1 MSNEAKI
8 KISVAGFV
16 VTFIGAIL
24 FSTKA
29 VIVKKAF
36 ADIKVD
42 ALSLL
47 AVRMICAVPFYL
59 IVAFYKTN
67 QEENKKLTGKQWW
80 FLIVLGLSGYYLSSF
95 LDFVGLQYI
104 SAGLERLILF
114 LYPTITMLITTLF
127 FKQKVSTVQKLALL
141 LTYFGTAVAFY
152 GELKLDTGN
161 PNFYYGSLLIFLCA
175 ITYGFFVA
183 GSGQLIPQIGA
194 TKFTA
199 YAMTVAAVGVL
210 LHFVINGNF
219 TVVESGNT
227 KFWLYGILIAVVAT
241 VIPSFLI
248 SAGLKKMGSN
258 NVAIV
263 SSIGPVST
271 IIQAHFILGE
281 QIFAAQ
287 IFGTILVIAGVIM
300 IGWKTSSKNRR
311 NQFTLKFATHR
322 WFIG

>member
-1 MSNEAKI
+1 MEKNTKT
-8 KISVAGFV
+8 KISFTAFAI
-16 VTFIGAIL
+16 TFIGAIL

-47 AVRMICAVPFYL
+47 AVRMLCSLPFYL

-67 QEENKKLTGKQWW
+67 KQENVKLTAKQWW
-80 FLIVLGLSGYYLSSF
+80 FLLVLGLMGYYISSF

-114 LYPTITMLITTLF
+114 LYPSITVLITSLIY
-127 FKQKVSTVQKLALL
+127 KQKITTIQKWALL
-141 LTYFGTAVAFY
+141 ITYTGIAIAYY
-152 GELKLDTGN
+152 GELKIDRGN
-161 PNFYYGSLLIFLCA
+161 PNFYWGSGLIFLCA
-175 ITYGFFVA
+175 ISYGFFIA

-199 YAMTVAAVGVL
+199 YAMTVASLGVL
-210 LHFVINGNF
+210 THYFINGNF
-219 TVVESGNT
+219 TVIQSNNST
-227 KFWLYGILIAVVAT
+227 FWWYGILLALVAT
-241 VIPSFLI
+241 VIPTFLI
-248 SAGLKKMGSN
+248 SGGLKRMGSN
-258 NVAIV
+258 NVAII

-281 QIFAAQ
+281 KIFPTQIV
-287 IFGTILVIAGVIM
+287 GTVLVIAGVVIT
-300 IGWKTSSKNRR
+300 GWKNRR
-311 NQFTLKFATHR
+311 L
-322 WFIG
+322 

>member
-1 MSNEAKI
+1 MIKEAKI
-8 KISVAGFV
+8 KISLAGFML
-16 VTFIGAIL
+16 TFIGAIL

-59 IVAFYKTN
+59 AVAFYKTN

-80 FLIVLGLSGYYLSSF
+80 FLFVLGLMGYYISSF

-114 LYPTITMLITTLF
+114 LYPTITVLITTFF
-127 FKQKVSTVQKLALL
+127 FKQKISTIQKVALL
-141 LTYFGTAVAFY
+141 VTYTGIAIAFF
-152 GELKLDTGN
+152 GELKIDTGN
-161 PNFYYGSLLIFLCA
+161 PNFYWGSFLIFLCS
-175 ITYGFFVA
+175 ITYGFFIA

-199 YAMTVAAVGVL
+199 YAMTVACLGVL
-210 LHFVINGNF
+210 LHFFINGNF
-219 TVVESGNT
+219 IVIRSGNT
-227 KFWLYGILIAVVAT
+227 TFWLYGILLAVVAT
-241 VIPSFLI
+241 VIPTFLI

-258 NVAIV
+258 NVAII
-263 SSIGPVST
+263 SSVGPVST

-281 QIFAAQ
+281 QIFTAQ
-287 IFGTILVIAGVIM
+287 IIGTVMVIAGVVM
-300 IGWKTSSKNRR
+300 IGWKRME
-311 NQFTLKFATHR
+311 
-322 WFIG
+322 I

>member
-1 MSNEAKI
+1 MNKEAKI
-8 KISVAGFV
+8 KISLAGFMF
-16 VTFIGAIL
+16 TFIGAIL

-59 IVAFYKTN
+59 VVAFYKTN
-67 QEENKKLTGKQWW
+67 QGSNTKLTRKQWG
-80 FLIVLGLSGYYLSSF
+80 FLFVLGLMGYYISSF

-114 LYPTITMLITTLF
+114 LYPTITVLITTFF
-127 FKQKVSTVQKLALL
+127 FKQKISTIQKLALL
-141 LTYFGTAVAFY
+141 VTYTGIAIAFF
-152 GELKLDTGN
+152 GELKIDTGN
-161 PNFYYGSLLIFLCA
+161 PNFYWGSSLIFLCA
-175 ITYGFFVA
+175 ITYGFFIA

-199 YAMTVAAVGVL
+199 YAMTVACLGVL
-210 LHFVINGNF
+210 AHFFINGNF
-219 TVVESGNT
+219 TVIESGNT
-227 KFWLYGILIAVVAT
+227 TFWLYGVLLAVVAT
-241 VIPSFLI
+241 VIPTFLI

-258 NVAIV
+258 NVAII
-263 SSIGPVST
+263 SSVGPVST

-287 IFGTILVIAGVIM
+287 IIGTVLVIAGVVM
-300 IGWKTSSKNRR
+300 IGWKRME
-311 NQFTLKFATHR
+311 
-322 WFIG
+322 I

>member
-1 MSNEAKI
+1 MNKKAVAKI
-8 KISVAGFV
+8 SLAGFA

-80 FLIVLGLSGYYLSSF
+80 FLIILGLSGYYLSSL

-114 LYPTITMLITTLF
+114 LYPTITMLITTLV
-127 FKQKVSTVQKLALL
+127 FKQKVSTIQKMALL
-141 LTYFGTAVAFY
+141 LTYAGTAVAFY

-161 PNFYYGSLLIFLCA
+161 TNFYYGSLLIFLCA

-210 LHFVINGNF
+210 LHFAINGNF
-219 TVVESGNT
+219 TVIESGNT

-281 QIFAAQ
+281 QIFTAQ
-287 IFGTILVIAGVIM
+287 IIGTILVIAGVVM
-300 IGWKTSSKNRR
+300 IGWKRK
-311 NQFTLKFATHR
+311 Q
-322 WFIG
+322 I

>member
-1 MSNEAKI
+1 MNKEAKI
-8 KISVAGFV
+8 KISLAGFV

-59 IVAFYKTN
+59 VIAFYKTN
-67 QEENKKLTGKQWW
+67 QGDNKKLTPKQWW
-80 FLIVLGLSGYYLSSF
+80 FLLVLGLSGYYISSF

-127 FKQKVSTVQKLALL
+127 FKQKVSTIQRMALL
-141 LTYFGTAVAFY
+141 LTYFGTAIAFY

-161 PNFYYGSLLIFLCA
+161 ANFYYGSLLIFLCA

-183 GSGQLIPQIGA
+183 GSGQLIPQIGPA
-194 TKFTA
+194 KFTA
-199 YAMTVAAVGVL
+199 YAMTVAASAVL

-219 TVVESGNT
+219 TVIESGST
-227 KFWLYGILIAVVAT
+227 KFWLYGILLAIVAT

-281 QIFAAQ
+281 QIFTAQ
-287 IFGTILVIAGVIM
+287 IVGTVLVIAGVVM
-300 IGWKTSSKNRR
+300 IGWKR
-311 NQFTLKFATHR
+311 NE
-322 WFIG
+322 I

>member
-1 MSNEAKI
+1 LKQYFLLTPEDICRGFIFMNKEAKI
-8 KISVAGFV
+8 KISLAGFV
-16 VTFIGAIL
+16 VTFIGAVL

-42 ALSLL
+42 ALTLL

-59 IVAFYKTN
+59 IIAFYKTN
-67 QEENKKLTGKQWW
+67 QEENKRLTPKQWW
-80 FLIVLGLSGYYLSSF
+80 FLIVLGLSGYYISSF

-114 LYPTITMLITTLF
+114 LYPTITMLITTLV
-127 FKQKVSTVQKLALL
+127 FKQKVSTVQKMALL
-141 LTYFGTAVAFY
+141 LTYAGSAIAFY

-161 PNFYYGSLLIFLCA
+161 ANFYYGSLLIFLCA

-199 YAMTVAAVGVL
+199 YAMTVACFAVL
-210 LHFVINGNF
+210 LHYFINGNF
-219 TVVESGNT
+219 SVMQSGGT
-227 KFWLYGILIAVVAT
+227 KFWMYGILLAVVAT
-241 VIPSFLI
+241 VIPTFLI
-248 SAGLKKMGSN
+248 SGGLKKMGSN

-281 QIFAAQ
+281 KIFAAQ
-287 IFGTILVIAGVIM
+287 VIGTILVIGGVVM
-300 IGWKTSSKNRR
+300 IGWKRKE
-311 NQFTLKFATHR
+311 
-322 WFIG
+322 I

>member
-1 MSNEAKI
+1 MSKKAVAKI
-8 KISVAGFV
+8 SLAGFL

-47 AVRMICAVPFYL
+47 ALRMICAVPFYL
-59 IVAFYKTN
+59 IVAFYKTG
-67 QEENKKLTGKQWW
+67 QEGNKKLTGKQWW

-127 FKQKVSTVQKLALL
+127 FKQKVSTIQKMALL
-141 LTYFGTAVAFY
+141 LTYAGTAVAFY

-161 PNFYYGSLLIFLCA
+161 TNFYYGSLLIFLCA

-219 TVVESGNT
+219 TVIESGNT

-263 SSIGPVST
+263 SSVGPVST

-287 IFGTILVIAGVIM
+287 IFGTILVIAGVVM
-300 IGWKTSSKNRR
+300 IGWKRK
-311 NQFTLKFATHR
+311 Q
-322 WFIG
+322 I

>member
-1 MSNEAKI
+1 MVKDTKI
-8 KISVAGFV
+8 KISVTGFV
-16 VTFIGAIL
+16 ITFIGAIL

-59 IVAFYKTN
+59 VIAFYKTN
-67 QEENKKLTGKQWW
+67 QQQNIKLTFKQWW
-80 FLIVLGLSGYYLSSF
+80 FLIVLGLMGYYISSF

-114 LYPTITMLITTLF
+114 LYPTITILITTIF
-127 FKQKVSTVQKLALL
+127 FKQKINTVQKLAML
-141 LTYFGTAVAFY
+141 LTYTGIAVAFF
-152 GELKLDTGN
+152 GELTIDTAN
-161 PNFYYGSLLIFLCA
+161 PNFYLGSGLIFLCA

-199 YAMTVAAVGVL
+199 YAMTVACIGVL
-210 LHFVINGNF
+210 LHYLINGNF
-219 TVVESGNT
+219 TVIQNSGS
-227 KFWLYGILIAVVAT
+227 KFWGYGILLAVVAT
-241 VIPSFLI
+241 VIPTFLI
-248 SAGLKKMGSN
+248 SAGLKKMGAN

-281 QIFAAQ
+281 EIFAAQ
-287 IFGTILVIAGVIM
+287 IFGTLLVIAGVIM
-300 IGWKTSSKNRR
+300 IGWKTSAK
-311 NQFTLKFATHR
+311 QKE
-322 WFIG
+322 

>member
-1 MSNEAKI
+1 MVTNTKT
-8 KISVAGFV
+8 KISATGFI

-47 AVRMICAVPFYL
+47 AVRMICAFPFYL
-59 IVAFYKTN
+59 LVAFYKTGR
-67 QEENKKLTGKQWW
+67 QENKKLTGKQWW
-80 FLIVLGLSGYYLSSF
+80 FLILLGLMGYYISSF

-104 SAGLERLILF
+104 SAGLEGLILF
-114 LYPTITMLITTLF
+114 LYPTITVLITTFF
-127 FKQKVSTVQKLALL
+127 FKQKISVIQKLALL
-141 LTYFGTAVAFY
+141 VTYTGIAIAFF
-152 GELKLDTGN
+152 GELKIDTTN
-161 PNFYYGSLLIFLCA
+161 PNFYLGSLLIFLCA
-175 ITYGFFVA
+175 ITYGFFIA

-199 YAMTVAAVGVL
+199 YAMTVACIGVL
-210 LHFVINGNF
+210 LHFFINGNF
-219 TVVESGNT
+219 TVIESGNT
-227 KFWLYGILIAVVAT
+227 KFWLYGILLAVIAT
-241 VIPSFLI
+241 VIPTFLI

-281 QIFAAQ
+281 RIFTAQ
-287 IFGTILVIAGVIM
+287 IAGTILVIAGVVM
-300 IGWKTSSKNRR
+300 IGWKRKE
-311 NQFTLKFATHR
+311 
-322 WFIG
+322 I

>member
-1 MSNEAKI
+1 MKKDAKI
-8 KISVAGFV
+8 KISLAGFII
-16 VTFIGAIL
+16 TFIGAIL

-67 QEENKKLTGKQWW
+67 QGDNKKLTAKQWW
-80 FLIVLGLSGYYLSSF
+80 FLMVLGLMGYYLSSL

-114 LYPTITMLITTLF
+114 LYPTITVLITTF
-127 FKQKVSTVQKLALL
+127 FYKQKISTIQKLALL
-141 LTYFGTAVAFY
+141 VTYTGIAIAFF
-152 GELKLDTGN
+152 GELKIDTGN
-161 PNFYYGSLLIFLCA
+161 PNFYLGSGLIFLCA
-175 ITYGFFVA
+175 ITYGFFIA
-183 GSGQLIPQIGA
+183 GSGELIPQVGA
-194 TKFTA
+194 IKFTA
-199 YAMTVAAVGVL
+199 YAMTVASAGVL
-210 LHFVINGNF
+210 LHFFINGNF
-219 TVVESGNT
+219 TVIASGST
-227 KFWLYGILIAVVAT
+227 KFWLYGILLAVVAT
-241 VIPSFLI
+241 VIPTFLI

-258 NVAIV
+258 NVAII

-281 QIFAAQ
+281 QIFTAQ
-287 IFGTILVIAGVIM
+287 IIGTVLVIAGVVM
-300 IGWKTSSKNRR
+300 IGWKRKE
-311 NQFTLKFATHR
+311 
-322 WFIG
+322 I